1 MRRETDP
8 FAQEGLIRRVAPF
21 ALVAGVVTLAA
32 AFSFTPGHG
41 AELVAAGALS
51 GLLVAGALLT
61 PWERLPRW
69 TQATVP
75 LGYFVVVALL
85 RDATGGGRTPYTSL
99 VFLPILWLALYGH
112 RGEVWLALVAQAATL
127 TLPVFLFGAPHYPH
141 AELQRAGLS
150 VSIAAF
156 IGLVVHGLVSRLRES
171 ADEVSRQAD
180 SVKQAEA
187 RARESRD
194 LLAGVLEAATEY
206 SIIGTDPNGL
216 ITVFNEGAS
225 RMLGYSA
232 EEMVGLHTPEL
243 IHDPDEVVQRAN
255 ELGIPVGFE
264 VFVAAAR
271 RGRSVTSDWT
281 YVRKNGER
289 LRVALTITAIRG
301 AGEVPSGFIGIAT
314 DVTDQRRAEAE
325 VRDRA
330 ERGSLINEMI
340 GEVRQDLDPT
350 SIMRRA
356 VTALGEATS
365 ADRCL
370 IRLVSGG
377 DIGDVTE
384 QWVREGIAPLDPEIA
399 LPEPLARLGEQSIR
413 EDSSLSIRDAMND
426 ARLTADEANDIV
438 DKLGARAYLG
448 APMWMG
454 TRLVGWLVLH
464 VIGEERNWTA
474 RDTAITE
481 ALARNVGPA
490 ILQAQ
495 SYLQEQEMVRKL
507 RELDQAKTDFVS
519 SVSHELR
526 TPLTSITGYLEMLV
540 DGDAGP
546 LSRDQLDL
554 LEVVDRNSQR
564 LLMLIEDLLTLSR
577 IESGRLGMARE
588 PVDTVTLIS
597 GVEKAV
603 LPLLSGRSLDFDV
616 DVPADLGPVVG
627 DFSQLERVLLNLLT
641 NAIKFTP
648 DGGSISL
655 VGRAFDGAISLSV
668 ADTGI
673 GIPEDEQD
681 RLFTRFFRSSSAQQ
695 RAIQGTGLGLA
706 IVKSIVEQH
715 GGSIKVESTPDVG
728 TTLTVKLPTQLEVG
742 EEDGTT

>member
-1 MRRETDP
+1 MQPATEP
-8 FAQEGLIRRVAPF
+8 FAREGVLRRVAPF
-21 ALVAGVVTLAA
+21 ALVAGATTVAA
-32 AFSFTPGHG
+32 ALSFTPGHG
-41 AELVAAGALS
+41 AEVA
-51 GLLVAGALLT
+51 VAGALTGLLT
-61 PWERLPRW
+61 AVAVRAQWDRLPRW
-69 TQATVP
+69 TQAIVP
-75 LGYFVVVALL
+75 IAYYVVVALL
-85 RDATGGGRTPYTSL
+85 RDATGAGRTPYTAL
-99 VFLPILWLALYGH
+99 VFLPVVWFALYGS
-112 RGEVWLALVAQAATL
+112 RFEVGLALLTQAATL
-127 TLPVFLFGAPHYPH
+127 AAPVALFGGPQYPPI
-141 AELQRAGLS
+141 ELQRAGLS
-150 VSIAAF
+150 VSMAAF
-156 IGLVVHGLVSRLRES
+156 IGLVVHGLVANLRES
-171 ADEVSRQAD
+171 ADEVARQAE
-180 SVKQAEA
+180 SIKAAEA
-187 RARESRD
+187 QARESRD

-243 IHDPDEVVQRAN
+243 IHDPEEVVRRAN
-255 ELGIPVGFE
+255 ALGIRPGLE

-271 RGRSVTSDWT
+271 SGRPVTSDWT
-281 YVRKNGER
+281 YLRKSGER
-289 LRVALTITAIRG
+289 LRVALTITATRG
-301 AGEVPSGFIGIAT
+301 AGEVPSGFIWIAT

-340 GEVRQDLDPT
+340 GEVRQDLDPS

-356 VTALGEATS
+356 VTALGEVTS

-370 IRLVSGG
+370 IRLASEG
-377 DIGDVTE
+377 DIGGVTE
-384 QWVREGIAPLDPEIA
+384 QWVREGIAPIDPEIA

-413 EDSSLSIRDAMND
+413 EDRSLSIPDAMND
-426 ARLTADEANDIV
+426 ARLTPDEAKHIV

-464 VIGEERNWTA
+464 AVGEVRNWTA

-507 RELDQAKTDFVS
+507 RELDQAKSDFVS

-546 LSRDQLDL
+546 LSSDQLDL

-588 PVDTVTLIS
+588 PVDTLTLIS

-603 LPLLSGRSLDFDV
+603 LPLLSGRSLAFDV
-616 DVPADLGPVVG
+616 DVPADLGSVVG

-648 DGGSISL
+648 DGGRISL

-673 GIPEDEQD
+673 GIPEDEQHK
-681 RLFTRFFRSSSAQQ
+681 LFTRFFRSSSAQQ

-715 GGSIKVESTPDVG
+715 GGSIEVESTPDVG
-728 TTLTVKLPTQLEVG
+728 TTLTVELPTQLEVG
-742 EEDGTT
+742 EEDGTE